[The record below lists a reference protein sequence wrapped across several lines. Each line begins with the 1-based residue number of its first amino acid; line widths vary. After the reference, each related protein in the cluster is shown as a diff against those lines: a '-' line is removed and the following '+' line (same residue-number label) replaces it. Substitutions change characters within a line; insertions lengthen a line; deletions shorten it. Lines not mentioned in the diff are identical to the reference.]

1 MNLQSGRSVK
11 INNHE
16 IVELFKDG
24 VSLIGIDDKVFDG
37 SFESAIKT
45 TINNNAIAK
54 IEERIKKW
62 KEGIETEKRLGMDDG
77 SMNREYRVLIMEDE
91 IIVEL
96 LKGE

>member
-1 MNLQSGRSVK
+1 MNEEAWKTIEKLT
-11 INNHE
+11 N
-16 IVELFKDG
+16 
-24 VSLIGIDDKVFDG
+24 
-37 SFESAIKT
+37 IKAKYD
-45 TINNNAIAK
+45 NAIAK